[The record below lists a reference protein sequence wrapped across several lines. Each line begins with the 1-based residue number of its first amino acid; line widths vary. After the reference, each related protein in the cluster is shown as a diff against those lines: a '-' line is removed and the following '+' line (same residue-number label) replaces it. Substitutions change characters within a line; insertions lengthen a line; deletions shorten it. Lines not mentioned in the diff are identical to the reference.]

1 MLKCF
6 LVSLLLMPTALLAE
20 TVVATRTIRSH
31 AIIGPNDV
39 TIKPVE
45 SSGSLSEIRDAV
57 GKEARVILY
66 AGRPIRP
73 GDVGPVALIERN
85 QIVPL
90 VFISGN
96 IKISTEARS
105 LGRGGEG
112 DFIRVM
118 NLSSRTTITGEISA
132 DGSVTVKQ

>member
-1 MLKCF
+1 MLKPLIIPF
-6 LVSLLLMPTALLAE
+6 LFFPTALLADS
-20 TVVATRTIRSH
+20 VVATRTIRSH
-31 AIIGPNDV
+31 AIIGFTDITVDP
-39 TIKPVE
+39 TE
-45 SSGSLSEIRDAV
+45 SVGAISEIDDV
-57 GKEARVILY
+57 IEKEARVMLY

-73 GDVGPVALIERN
+73 NDIGPVTLIERN

-90 VFISGN
+90 IFLSGS

-118 NLSSRTTITGEISA
+118 NLSSRTTVSGKIGA
-132 DGSVTVKQ
+132 DGSVTVSQ

>member
-90 VFISGN
+90 VFINGN

>member
-45 SSGSLSEIRDAV
+45 SSGSLSEIRDVV

-118 NLSSRTTITGEISA
+118 NLSSRTTITGKISA
-132 DGSVTVKQ
+132 DGSVAVQQ

>member
-90 VFISGN
+90 VFINGN

-118 NLSSRTTITGEISA
+118 NLSSRMTITGKISA
-132 DGSVTVKQ
+132 DGSVAVQQ

>member
-57 GKEARVILY
+57 GKEARVVLY

>member
-73 GDVGPVALIERN
+73 GDVGSVALIERN

-118 NLSSRTTITGEISA
+118 NLSSRTTITGKISA
-132 DGSVTVKQ
+132 DGSVAVQQ

>member
-45 SSGSLSEIRDAV
+45 NSGSLSEIRDAV

-73 GDVGPVALIERN
+73 GDVGSVALIERN

-118 NLSSRTTITGEISA
+118 NLSSRTTITGKISA
-132 DGSVTVKQ
+132 DGSVAVQQ

>member
-45 SSGSLSEIRDAV
+45 NSGSLSEIRDAV

>member
-1 MLKCF
+1 MLKPLIILF
-6 LVSLLLMPTALLAE
+6 LFFPTALLADS
-20 TVVATRTIRSH
+20 VVATRTIRSH
-31 AIIGPNDV
+31 AIIGFTDITVDPTENV
-39 TIKPVE
+39 GAI
-45 SSGSLSEIRDAV
+45 SEIDDV
-57 GKEARVILY
+57 IGKEARVMLY

-73 GDVGPVALIERN
+73 NDIGPVTLIERN

-90 VFISGN
+90 IFLSGS

-118 NLSSRTTITGEISA
+118 NLSSRTTVSGKIGA
-132 DGSVTVKQ
+132 DGSVTVSQ